1 MQIHLLSVNILTAN
15 RERKEGMFQ
24 TIIGTISSFMYSKLL
39 VILLIGAGVYFT
51 VRTRFPQV
59 RLFKNACGS
68 VMEKPEDKKAIS
80 SFQALMVSTASRV
93 GTGNIVGVSS
103 AICIG
108 GFGSVFWMW
117 VIAIIGSAS
126 ALIESTLAQIYKKK
140 GEDGSCYGGP
150 AYYIEAALHCRP
162 LAIVFCVAMI
172 LTYAFGFNMLAS
184 YNLQSTFSVFS
195 FYEAKISPWIIGGI
209 LAVLTGWCLLGGGSR
224 IVKVTSMVVPVMG
237 IAYIGISLLVVIINI
252 QNVPAM
258 FVRIF
263 EEAFDFK
270 AIFGAFS
277 GSAMMQGIR
286 RGLYSNEAGIGSA
299 PNASASANV
308 SHPVK
313 QGLIQALSVFTDT
326 IVICSCTAFII
337 LLSDLPLD
345 GTLKGIQLT
354 QAAVGHEIGPF
365 GAQFIAFCILLFAF
379 SSIVGNYSYCETN
392 LFFIS
397 RHPAGLQIYRIAVGG
412 MVFFG
417 SVAGLDIVW
426 NLADL
431 FMALMTLINLIALIF
446 LGHLALKALKNYNDQ
461 KRRGIKS
468 PVFKASDIPEIE
480 DQLSEWK

>member
-1 MQIHLLSVNILTAN
+1 
-15 RERKEGMFQ
+15 MFQ

-68 VMEKPEDKKAIS
+68 VMEKPEDKGAIS

-140 GEDGSCYGGP
+140 GKDGSCYGGP

-195 FYEAKISPWIIGGI
+195 FYEAKMSPWIIGGI

-299 PNASASANV
+299 PNAAASAVV
-308 SHPVK
+308 SHPIK
-313 QGLIQALSVFTDT
+313 QGLVQMLSVFIDT
-326 IVICSCTAFII
+326 LLLCTATAMMCLVSGVIPAKE
-337 LLSDLPLD
+337 LQGAPWV
-345 GTLKGIQLT
+345 
-354 QAAVGHEIGPF
+354 QAALHKTLGSFGPY
-365 GAQFIAFCILLFAF
+365 FIMIAMVLFAF
-379 SSIVGNYSYCETN
+379 TTLLGNCFYCDNLLTYIHKKQPDRKFMTGFRIVSALAVFWGAGMEMT
-392 LFFIS
+392 LLWHIS
-397 RHPAGLQIYRIAVGG
+397 DVLMGVMALINIPVILILSNTVVKTLKDYEIQIQQKKNP
-412 MVFFG
+412 VFF
-417 SVAGLDIVW
+417 SKNI
-426 NLADL
+426 DL
-431 FMALMTLINLIALIF
+431 N
-446 LGHLALKALKNYNDQ
+446 Q
-461 KRRGIKS
+461 KT
-468 PVFKASDIPEIE
+468 DY
-480 DQLSEWK
+480 

>member
-1 MQIHLLSVNILTAN
+1 
-15 RERKEGMFQ
+15 MFQ

-51 VRTRFPQV
+51 IRTRFPQV

-68 VMEKPEDKKAIS
+68 VMEKPEDKGAIS

-140 GEDGSCYGGP
+140 GKDGSCYGGP

-195 FYEAKISPWIIGGI
+195 FYEAKMSPWIIGGI

-270 AIFGAFS
+270 AG
-277 GSAMMQGIR
+277 M
-286 RGLYSNEAGIGSA
+286 GSA
-299 PNASASANV
+299 PNAAATATV

-313 QGLIQALSVFTDT
+313 QGLVQMLSVFIDT
-326 IVICSCTAFII
+326 LLLCTATAMMCMSSGIDPAKELQGAPWVQASLQESLGSFGPIFI
-337 LLSDLPLD
+337 
-345 GTLKGIQLT
+345 TV
-354 QAAVGHEIGPF
+354 A
-365 GAQFIAFCILLFAF
+365 
-379 SSIVGNYSYCETN
+379 
-392 LFFIS
+392 
-397 RHPAGLQIYRIAVGG
+397 
-412 MVFFG
+412 MVFFAFTTLLG
-417 SVAGLDIVW
+417 NCFYCD
-426 NLADL
+426 NLLIYIHKKQPEKA
-431 FMALMTLINLIALIF
+431 FMKGFRLVSALAIF
-446 LGHLALKALKNYNDQ
+446 LGAGMEMSLLWDL
-461 KRRGIKS
+461 
-468 PVFKASDIPEIE
+468 SDVLMGLWRSLTFR
-480 DQLSEWK
+480 LS

>member
-1 MQIHLLSVNILTAN
+1 
-15 RERKEGMFQ
+15 MFQ
-24 TIIGTISSFMYSKLL
+24 TIISTISSFMYSKLL
-39 VILLIGAGVYFT
+39 VIILIGAGVYFT

-68 VMEKPEDKKAIS
+68 VMEKPEDKGAIS

-195 FYEAKISPWIIGGI
+195 FYEAKMSPWIIGGI